1 MTTQVI
7 DTENVI
13 TSLEE
18 APDRLRAEI
27 GQYYSQLFNAV
38 TGEFSNLIT
47 KNFSSGK
54 IRSAQIRPN
63 LTNNQV
69 LIPIKKATIT
79 IEGEEHVF
87 RDHIQWNEY
96 ISQTIAENRQFL
108 DHTFSFTQPTV
119 TNQFFKNFH
128 TPQYE
133 DATKTFQ
140 SNQLLN
146 FNLISYPHE
155 SKKIQDI
162 GFIRTEFDQISTDDI
177 SVSQLMEQFS
187 NRITNYTGSI
197 PEIGTKQRNI
207 FNLYNFR
214 DRSRDVLDFPYYH
227 YSHTSRVQ
235 QTNSSHFRQILRN
248 FKKEKHLFQMI
259 KNNLSFTNRSFNIG
273 RNQISGKIYNVV
285 SLLTSTSINRFNES
299 SDELFLLREN
309 DTNPSDPSERFV
321 NQINSVRF
329 LSKMRKFITEESRHL
344 EDVYNNQNCKTFFL
358 GYKIEKYIDNDATQP
373 IQTYY
378 NLYNTFYD
386 TQLKYGR
393 KYIYKTKIL
402 LGILGSSYSYTNL
415 RAAQGDNEPD
425 APTTEKYWATVDV
438 EVQPSFQILEYE
450 IDVHE
455 TAFVDTPMLLP
466 HVTTYGRKD
475 KSIVNFL
482 FQPRFF
488 TLGDLGE
495 EDLPPVGNLRPSD
508 ERIANLYELAG
519 DLKSAPDYFTGTY
532 EIYRLNKPPE
542 KKEDFADGFLTSVDE
557 SIPTGNEDIGFEIS
571 TSEIDYARFTDRIIP
586 NEKYYYAFRTLT
598 YHGTPSQLTQPIEIE
613 LQRDSD
619 EYKIS
624 VKEYHYPDKKDYTYQ
639 KNAKRLIRI
648 VPNIERLLFSKE
660 DGANTWQLDGGS
672 LVSKGAGPD
681 HNKTFKIRVTS
692 KHTGKKMDLN
702 VTFRLKLDDTFS

>member
-1 MTTQVI
+1 M
-7 DTENVI
+7 
-13 TSLEE
+13 
-18 APDRLRAEI
+18 
-27 GQYYSQLFNAV
+27 
-38 TGEFSNLIT
+38 
-47 KNFSSGK
+47 
-54 IRSAQIRPN
+54 
-63 LTNNQV
+63 
-69 LIPIKKATIT
+69 
-79 IEGEEHVF
+79 F

-119 TNQFFKNFH
+119 TNLFFKNFH

-197 PEIGTKQRNI
+197 PEIGTKQRHI
-207 FNLYNFR
+207 FNLR
-214 DRSRDVLDFPYYH
+214 RGEDQRTLSKFPYF
-227 YSHTSRVQ
+227 YSQYTDQAV
-235 QTNSSHFRQILRN
+235 N
-248 FKKEKHLFQMI
+248 FNTEFVDKLVEYKKYKNLLQSI
-259 KNNLSFTNRSFNIG
+259 KKDLSFSNRSFIVG
-273 RNQISGKIYNVV
+273 RTEVSGKIYNII
-285 SLLTSTSINRFNES
+285 SLLTSTSINGFNES

-309 DTNPSDPSERFV
+309 DTNPSDPSERFA

-329 LSKMRKFITEESRHL
+329 LSKMRKFITEESKHL
-344 EDVYNNQNCKTFFL
+344 EDIYNNQNCQTFLL
-358 GYKIEKYIDNDATQP
+358 GYKIEKYIDNDATRP

-378 NLYNTFYD
+378 SVHNSHID
-386 TQLKYGR
+386 SQLKYGR

-438 EVQPSFQILEYE
+438 QIQPSFQILEYE

-495 EDLPPVGNLRPSD
+495 EDLPPAGNLRPSD

-598 YHGTPSQLTQPIEIE
+598 YHGTPSQLTQPIEVE

-681 HNKTFKIRVTS
+681 HTKTFKIRVTS